1 MPKSPDAFRTISEV
15 ADWLG
20 IQAHVLRFWE
30 SKFTQVK
37 PIKRAG
43 GRRYYR
49 PADMQLLGGIKK
61 LLHEDGL
68 TIKGVQKI
76 LREEGMSHVAA
87 MSVSLDD
94 EDGGDIQATVKP
106 TPAPRKEPEPEEA
119 VVLPFEAPK
128 EPERVKT
135 PTDSTDTEATVTD
148 APKADTASP
157 QEPTTEEDVS
167 VDTPD
172 DAAAIVAA
180 QTKEDETP
188 SIKDSPVEEPVSET
202 PVETGSEHAASNEPP
217 VEDAPAEAKE
227 EATEDAAPVPELTA
241 EPVADDVQDSGS
253 ADSADTSASETSTPK
268 AVEVAPDQ
276 QQEPVV
282 SSSAS
287 EPVETPSE
295 SKPTDATETLAETE
309 PAEAQSPPVAQDTP
323 EEQPPAAD
331 ASGESDDAPTQK
343 AATEFP
349 IAQDTPSAEAAT
361 DKATPT
367 SLVEA
372 PAAEPVEPVKETS
385 APLPSFLRS
394 PPSEQP
400 SMDAVE
406 APSVDDTGA
415 TSAPVEAP
423 QQAEPV
429 TETSEP
435 EEPLRPKARDIG
447 MPNITPEAEIHA
459 ESAALTRATQIS
471 KLDTASAAQV
481 KPLLA
486 QLSALRD
493 RMAARSGGAQP
504 KS

>member
-30 SKFTQVK
+30 SKFTQVN

-87 MSVSLDD
+87 MSVSLDN
-94 EDGGDIQATVKP
+94 EDGGDIQATVKS

-128 EPERVKT
+128 EPERVET
-135 PTDSTDTEATVTD
+135 QPDSADTEATVTD
-148 APKADTASP
+148 APEADTASP
-157 QEPTTEEDVS
+157 QEPTIEENVS

-172 DAAAIVAA
+172 DAAKPVAA
-180 QTKEDETP
+180 QAEEDETP
-188 SIKDSPVEEPVSET
+188 AIEASPVEEPVSET
-202 PVETGSEHAASNEPP
+202 PVETASEHAASNEPP

-227 EATEDAAPVPELTA
+227 EATEDAAFAPEPTA
-241 EPVADDVQDSGS
+241 EPVADDVQDSES

-276 QQEPVV
+276 PHEPVA
-282 SSSAS
+282 SPSAS

-309 PAEAQSPPVAQDTP
+309 TVEVQSPPVAQDTP
-323 EEQPPAAD
+323 EEQPPAVD
-331 ASGESDDAPTQK
+331 ASVKSGDVPTQK
-343 AATEFP
+343 AVSELP
-349 IAQDTPSAEAAT
+349 VAQDTPSAEAAT
-361 DKATPT
+361 DEATPT
-367 SLVEA
+367 SPVEA

-406 APSVDDTGA
+406 APSVDDTGP
-415 TSAPVEAP
+415 TSVPVESP

-429 TETSEP
+429 TET

-447 MPNITPEAEIHA
+447 MPSITPEAKIHA